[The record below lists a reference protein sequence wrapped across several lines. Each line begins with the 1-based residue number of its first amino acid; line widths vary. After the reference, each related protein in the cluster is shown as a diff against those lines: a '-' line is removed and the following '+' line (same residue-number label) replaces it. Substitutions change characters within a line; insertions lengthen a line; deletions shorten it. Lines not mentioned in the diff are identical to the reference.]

1 MKINFY
7 EPPLYN
13 LILIIL
19 LSETTYLCVLVDYLV
34 ILKKTNLVD
43 LNFNNFLKMHEL
55 NSEENQ
61 IVLNQKEE
69 VISFKC
75 ELQENLQKAMKE
87 FVEEHPNWDQ
97 YRILQ
102 AAIAGFL
109 MQKGF
114 QNRNL
119 TRLYIGNM
127 FSMNFKD

>member
-1 MKINFY
+1 MYKKHSNY
-7 EPPLYN
+7 EG
-13 LILIIL
+13 
-19 LSETTYLCVLVDYLV
+19 
-34 ILKKTNLVD
+34 
-43 LNFNNFLKMHEL
+43 
-55 NSEENQ
+55 NS
-61 IVLNQKEE
+61 IVLNQTDE

-75 ELQENLQKAMKE
+75 ELQENLQMAMKE
-87 FVEEHPNWDQ
+87 VVEEHPNWDQ

-114 QNRNL
+114 HNRDL

>member
-1 MKINFY
+1 MQKLNY
-7 EPPLYN
+7 E
-13 LILIIL
+13 
-19 LSETTYLCVLVDYLV
+19 VDP
-34 ILKKTNLVD
+34 
-43 LNFNNFLKMHEL
+43 
-55 NSEENQ
+55 
-61 IVLNQKEE
+61 IVLNQKDE

-75 ELQENLQKAMKE
+75 ELQENLQEAMKK

-114 QNRNL
+114 QNRDL

-127 FSMNFKD
+127 FSMNFEDQN

>member
-1 MKINFY
+1 MNK
-7 EPPLYN
+7 
-13 LILIIL
+13 
-19 LSETTYLCVLVDYLV
+19 
-34 ILKKTNLVD
+34 
-43 LNFNNFLKMHEL
+43 LNNNT
-55 NSEENQ
+55 NQ

-75 ELQENLQKAMKE
+75 ELQENLQMAMKK
-87 FVEEHPNWDQ
+87 FVEDHPNWDQ

-114 QNRNL
+114 HNRDL